1 VRGLL
6 VWSLVSLDF
15 DKVLMNELLE
25 KTNLVEVCCR
35 GHLVNGIIAID
46 DQGGPLTRTG
56 GIGVLGGDSST
67 SSSLRDPES
76 SSFVLRFL
84 L

>member
-1 VRGLL
+1 
-6 VWSLVSLDF
+6 LVSLDLETALMKLLLARLNLM
-15 DKVLMNELLE
+15 KVW
-25 KTNLVEVCCR
+25 CR
-35 GHLVNGIIAID
+35 RHLVTSIIAID
-46 DQGGPLTRTG
+46 DQDGPLGRTG